1 MRDGTRQR
9 RVGVSSTLGDAPMP
23 RKGPIARVIALG
35 VLLVVLGVA
44 LRGRLPGV
52 QPAEPDRPGGGAAS
66 LIGVVALV
74 SASML
79 VVAVAVVMSIREP
92 GRALPAA
99 RYDVPGGGASG
110 GRRSWR
116 FLLIGLA
123 AILVWLLLNALLT
136 QLPWPQADDM
146 PSPQTGPSPTP
157 AGESVPRPP
166 QRPPGGAGDHVFWF
180 LAVST
185 AVLMVVILTAVV
197 VVRVRRRRYAAP
209 VEAAAP
215 AAPES
220 VVEPASG
227 SESLALAAERG
238 LAEVGDLS
246 REPREAIIA
255 CYAAMENALANAPGA
270 APQDSDTPS
279 EVLARAVEHQ
289 ALQSGSATELVT
301 LFAEA
306 RFSTHV
312 MNEGHRETAERALRL
327 VLDELRSPV

>member
-1 MRDGTRQR
+1 M
-9 RVGVSSTLGDAPMP
+9 
-23 RKGPIARVIALG
+23 ARVIALG
-35 VLLVVLGVA
+35 VLLIVLGVA
-44 LRGRLPGV
+44 LRGKLPGV
-52 QPAEPDRPGGGAAS
+52 QQAEPDRPTGGPAP
-66 LIGVVALV
+66 LIGVIALV
-74 SASML
+74 SAAML

-92 GRALPAA
+92 GRPMPTA
-99 RYDVPGGGASG
+99 RYDVPGGGAAR

-116 FLLIGLA
+116 VLLIGLA
-123 AILVWLLLNALLT
+123 AILAWVLLNALLT
-136 QLPWPQADDM
+136 QLPWPHAGDV
-146 PSPQTGPSPTP
+146 PSSQTAPTP
-157 AGESVPRPP
+157 APNGQSVPRPP
-166 QRPPGGAGDHVFWF
+166 AHQPGSAEDHVFWF

-185 AVLMVVILTAVV
+185 AVLTLLILTAAVV
-197 VVRVRRRRYAAP
+197 IRVRRRRDAVPLPAAAP
-209 VEAAAP
+209 PDEAAA
-215 AAPES
+215 AES
-220 VVEPASG
+220 ASG

-279 EVLARAVEHQ
+279 EVLARAVQHQ

-312 MNEGHRETAERALRL
+312 MNEGHREAAERALRL

>member
-1 MRDGTRQR
+1 
-9 RVGVSSTLGDAPMP
+9 MP
-23 RKGPIARVIALG
+23 IAHTKGPIARVIALG
-35 VLLVVLGVA
+35 LLLVILGVA

-52 QPAEPDRPGGGAAS
+52 QQAEPDRPTGGPAP
-66 LIGVVALV
+66 LIGVIALV

-79 VVAVAVVMSIREP
+79 VVAVAIVMSIREP
-92 GRALPAA
+92 GRPMPAA
-99 RYDVPGGGASG
+99 RYDVPGGGAPR

-123 AILVWLLLNALLT
+123 AIVAWLLMNALLS
-136 QLPWPQADDM
+136 QLPWLRAGDVPA
-146 PSPQTGPSPTP
+146 PQTAPGPAPT
-157 AGESVPRPP
+157 GEVVPRPP
-166 QRPPGGAGDHVFWF
+166 APAPGAADDHAFWF

-185 AVLMVVILTAVV
+185 AALMVLILVAAV
-197 VVRVRRRRYAAP
+197 VVRVRRRRYAVPAST
-209 VEAAAP
+209 AAAAGD
-215 AAPES
+215 AA

-312 MNEGHRETAERALRL
+312 MNEGHREAAERALRL
-327 VLDELRSPV
+327 VLDDLRSPV

>member
-1 MRDGTRQR
+1 MSITPSDVPIPHG
-9 RVGVSSTLGDAPMP
+9 
-23 RKGPIARVIALG
+23 KGPITRVIALG

-52 QPAEPDRPGGGAAS
+52 QQAEPDRPAGGPAP
-66 LIGVVALV
+66 LIGVIALV
-74 SASML
+74 SAAML
-79 VVAVAVVMSIREP
+79 VVAVAIVMSIREP
-92 GRALPAA
+92 GRPMPAA
-99 RYDVPGGGASG
+99 RYDVPGGGAAQ

-116 FLLIGLA
+116 VLLIGLA
-123 AILVWLLLNALLT
+123 AILAWVLLNALLT
-136 QLPWPQADDM
+136 QLPWLRAGDV
-146 PSPQTGPSPTP
+146 PSPKTAPGPPPTGEAAPRIPPP
-157 AGESVPRPP
+157 APD
-166 QRPPGGAGDHVFWF
+166 GGNDHVFWF
-180 LAVST
+180 LAAST
-185 AVLMVVILTAVV
+185 AALMVLILTAAVI
-197 VVRVRRRRYAAP
+197 VRVRRRRDAAP
-209 VEAAAP
+209 VAAPVHAAA
-215 AAPES
+215 

-255 CYAAMENALANAPGA
+255 CYAAMENALASAPGA

-279 EVLARAVEHQ
+279 EVLARAVEHH

-312 MNEGHRETAERALRL
+312 MNEGHREAAERALRL

>member
-1 MRDGTRQR
+1 
-9 RVGVSSTLGDAPMP
+9 MP
-23 RKGPIARVIALG
+23 RTKGPIARVIALG
-35 VLLVVLGVA
+35 GLLVVLGVA

-52 QPAEPDRPGGGAAS
+52 QQAEPDRPAAGGPAP
-66 LIGVVALV
+66 LIGVIALV
-74 SASML
+74 SAATL
-79 VVAVAVVMSIREP
+79 VVAVAIVMSIREP
-92 GRALPAA
+92 GRPMPAA
-99 RYDVPGGGASG
+99 RYDVPGGGAPR

-116 FLLIGLA
+116 MLLIGLA
-123 AILVWLLLNALLT
+123 AILAWLLLNALLT
-136 QLPWPQADDM
+136 QLRWPESADV
-146 PSPQTGPSPTP
+146 PSPPTTPGPAPN
-157 AGESVPRPP
+157 GEPVPRPP
-166 QRPPGGAGDHVFWF
+166 VRQPGGADDHVFWF
-180 LAVST
+180 LAAST
-185 AVLMVVILTAVV
+185 AALMVLILTAAV
-197 VVRVRRRRYAAP
+197 VVRVRRRRYAASIT
-209 VEAAAP
+209 AP
-215 AAPES
+215 APAPADGADVS
-220 VVEPASG
+220 EPASG

-327 VLDELRSPV
+327 VLDELRSSV

>member
-1 MRDGTRQR
+1 
-9 RVGVSSTLGDAPMP
+9 MP
-23 RKGPIARVIALG
+23 HGKGPTARVIAIGL
-35 VLLVVLGVA
+35 LLVVLGVA

-52 QPAEPDRPGGGAAS
+52 QQAEPDRPTGGPAS
-66 LIGVVALV
+66 LIGVIALV
-74 SASML
+74 SAAML
-79 VVAVAVVMSIREP
+79 VVAVAIVMSIREP
-92 GRALPAA
+92 GRPMPAA
-99 RYDVPGGGASG
+99 RYDVPGGGAAK

-116 FLLIGLA
+116 VLLIGLA
-123 AILVWLLLNALLT
+123 AILAWVLLNALLT
-136 QLPWPQADDM
+136 QLPWLRAGDV
-146 PSPQTGPSPTP
+146 PSPQTAPGPPPT
-157 AGESVPRPP
+157 GEAVPRPP
-166 QRPPGGAGDHVFWF
+166 APTPGGGNDHVFWF

-185 AVLMVVILTAVV
+185 AALMVLILTAAV
-197 VVRVRRRRYAAP
+197 VVRVRRRRDAAP
-209 VEAAAP
+209 IGAAP
-215 AAPES
+215 PVPAA

-279 EVLARAVEHQ
+279 EVLARAVEHH
-289 ALQSGSATELVT
+289 ALQSGSAGELVT

-312 MNEGHRETAERALRL
+312 MNEGHREAAERALRL

>member
-9 RVGVSSTLGDAPMP
+9 RVGVSITPSDVPMP
-23 RKGPIARVIALG
+23 GSKGPIARVVTLG

-52 QPAEPDRPGGGAAS
+52 QQAEPDRPTGGPAS
-66 LIGVVALV
+66 LIGVIALV
-74 SASML
+74 SAAML
-79 VVAVAVVMSIREP
+79 VVAVAIVMSIREP
-92 GRALPAA
+92 GRPMPAA
-99 RYDVPGGGASG
+99 RYDVPGGGAAR

-123 AILVWLLLNALLT
+123 AILAWVLLNALLT
-136 QLPWPQADDM
+136 QLPWLRAGDV
-146 PSPQTGPSPTP
+146 PSPQTAP
-157 AGESVPRPP
+157 APRPDSDAVPRPP
-166 QRPPGGAGDHVFWF
+166 APQPGSDEHVYWF

-185 AVLMVVILTAVV
+185 AALMVLILTAAVL
-197 VVRVRRRRYAAP
+197 VRVRRRRHAAP
-209 VEAAAP
+209 VVAAAP
-215 AAPES
+215 VPAT
-220 VVEPASG
+220 VVEPATG

-279 EVLARAVEHQ
+279 EVLARAVEHR
-289 ALQSGSATELVT
+289 ALHSGSAGELVT

-312 MNEGHRETAERALRL
+312 MNEGHREAAERALRL
-327 VLDELRSPV
+327 VLDELRSSV